1 MKTGIQRPDF
11 AVRMNMRGQ
20 STTEF
25 IVLALVLTPLL
36 LAVPLLGKYLDLSQH
51 AAQASRYAA
60 FEISVRGP
68 AAVKDEAT
76 VAAEAR
82 RRLFST
88 SDAPIKTNDVAG
100 DFVGMRNPLWTDF
113 RGDHFLPRF
122 ADGITHEAA
131 QETRAVPPPLL
142 AAFAGDN
149 GFKLPMDNLFTARID
164 VFPERPRDF
173 RFWSDDNPGV
183 NLRMNRQT
191 GILIDAWNAASAD
204 MVRDKIENA
213 GPSAP
218 PVAMPKFDA
227 NIMQGLIDNAAAL
240 GPYPILPLK
249 LEGQALGI
257 IPALLGEPSPRFGSH
272 DPNIV
277 PCDRLDPPC

>member
-1 MKTGIQRPDF
+1 MKLRSRRSLIGCSR
-11 AVRMNMRGQ
+11 VRGQ

-25 IVLALVLTPLL
+25 VVLALVLTPLM
-36 LAVPLLGKYLDLSQH
+36 LAVPLLGKYLDLTQH
-51 AAQASRYAA
+51 ASQASRYAA

-68 AAVKDEAT
+68 ATVKDEAT

-88 SDAPIKTNDVAG
+88 SDAPVKTNDVAG
-100 DFVGMRNPLWTDF
+100 DFAGMRNPLWTDF

-122 ADGITHEAA
+122 VDGIAHEAA
-131 QETRAVPPPLL
+131 QETRAVPPRAL
-142 AAFAGDN
+142 AVFAGAN
-149 GFKLPMDNLFTARID
+149 GFKLPEDNLYTARIN
-164 VFPERPRDF
+164 VLPNGPRDF
-173 RFWSDDNPGV
+173 KFWSDNNPGV
-183 NLRMNRQT
+183 NLRTNRQT

-204 MVRDKIENA
+204 VVRDKIENA
-213 GPSAP
+213 GPSGP
-218 PVAMPKFDA
+218 PIAMPSFDP
-227 NIMQGLIDNAAAL
+227 NIMQSLVNNAAAL

-249 LEGQALGI
+249 LEGQTLGI
-257 IPALLGEPSPRFGSH
+257 LPQSLGEPRPRFGDH